1 MRSLAVVGHHRGA
14 QLAPVEL
21 GIALGRAKVVVV
33 QQYLVAT
40 GCYRIV
46 VWQIGHTVLARI
58 ERKIALG
65 LQQLVLKARTGPK
78 IGQAHGRL

>member
-33 QQYLVAT
+33 QQHLVAT
-40 GCYRIV
+40 SRNRLV
-46 VWQIGHTVLARI
+46 VWQIRHAVLARI

-65 LQQLVLKARTGPK
+65 LQ
-78 IGQAHGRL
+78 